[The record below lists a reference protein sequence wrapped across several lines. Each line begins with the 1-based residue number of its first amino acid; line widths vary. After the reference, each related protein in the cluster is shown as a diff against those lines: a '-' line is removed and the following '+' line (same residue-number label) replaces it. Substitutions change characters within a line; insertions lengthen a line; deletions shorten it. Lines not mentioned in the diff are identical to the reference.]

1 MGADKVT
8 LTLVDALEQAR
19 AGAVEQRLYK
29 SGKLAGLFPGRTG
42 VGGEAATRALRE
54 GLLEVVRTETK
65 GKTIIEWA
73 RLTPR
78 GVNFLKDHESP
89 ERILEELR
97 SALQTAREGIPAWQ
111 AEMRLN
117 LQALA
122 ERITQDGQRYLQ
134 SLEALSRRVEDALRR
149 LEEARPRLPDDL
161 AAAIP
166 WARDA
171 LAYLEQRSSKAGGCP
186 LPELFAVLADRH
198 VGLSLPA
205 FHDGLRRLRE
215 QRVLRLLPVSGPAT
229 ELPQAEYALFDGGAV
244 LYFAAR

>member
-8 LTLVDALEQAR
+8 ATLVEALEQAR

-29 SGKLAGLFPGRTG
+29 SGKLEGLFPGRTG
-42 VGGEAATRALRE
+42 VGGEAAARALRE

-65 GKTIIEWA
+65 GKSTIEWA

-78 GVNFLKDHESP
+78 GVTFLKDHESP
-89 ERILEELR
+89 VRILEELR
-97 SALQTAREGIPAWQ
+97 SALRTAREGIPAWQ

-122 ERITQDGQRYLQ
+122 EQITREGQRYLEN
-134 SLEALSRRVEDALRR
+134 LEALGRRVDDALRR
-149 LEEARPRLPDDL
+149 LEEARPRLPEEL

-166 WARDA
+166 WAADA
-171 LAYLEQRSSKAGGCP
+171 LAYLELRCGTSAGGCP
-186 LPELFAVLADRH
+186 LPEVFAALSDRH
-198 VGLSLPA
+198 AGLSIPD

-215 QRVLRLLPVSGPAT
+215 HRVLRLLPYTGEPGDI
-229 ELPQAEYALFDGGAV
+229 QAEYALLDGGAW
-244 LYFAAR
+244 LYFAVR